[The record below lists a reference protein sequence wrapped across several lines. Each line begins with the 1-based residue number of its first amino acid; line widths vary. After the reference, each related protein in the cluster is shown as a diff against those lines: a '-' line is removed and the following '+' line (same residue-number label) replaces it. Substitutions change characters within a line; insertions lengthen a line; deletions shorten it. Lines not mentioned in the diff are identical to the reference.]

1 MLRITTGYENRKA
14 RIELVN
20 LIDIAFVILV
30 FFIYAA
36 ISMTMSK
43 GLKVSLPT
51 GAADAGAQ
59 QRSIRITLAADNTIR
74 LDREICTLDA
84 CVKKVAAASRSGSCS
99 VLIGGDRSADLGAG
113 IELLSRLK
121 EAGVA
126 SVAFEVKKQ

>member
-1 MLRITTGYENRKA
+1 MRITTGYENRKA

-36 ISMTMSK
+36 ISMTLSK
-43 GLKVSLPT
+43 GLKVALPA
-51 GAADAGAQ
+51 GVADAGSQ
-59 QRSIRITLAADNTIR
+59 KRSIRITLADDNTIR
-74 LDREICTLDA
+74 LDQEVCDLDA
-84 CVKKVAAASRSGSCS
+84 CVKKTAVATRNGSCA
-99 VLIGGDRSADLGAG
+99 VLICGDRSADLGVG

-126 SVAFEVKKQ
+126 SVAFEVKKP

>member
-1 MLRITTGYENRKA
+1 MRITTGYENRKA

-36 ISMTMSK
+36 ISMTLSK
-43 GLKVSLPT
+43 GLKVALPA
-51 GAADAGAQ
+51 GVADAGKQ

-74 LDREICTLDA
+74 LDKEFCDLDT
-84 CVKKVAAASRSGSCS
+84 CVKKVAAASRSGACA
-99 VLIGGDRSADLGAG
+99 VLISGDRSADLGTG

-121 EAGVA
+121 EAGIA

>member
-1 MLRITTGYENRKA
+1 MRITTGYENRKA

-36 ISMTMSK
+36 ISMTLSK
-43 GLKVSLPT
+43 GLKVALPA
-51 GAADAGAQ
+51 GVADAGKQ

-74 LDREICTLDA
+74 LDKEFCDLDT
-84 CVKKVAAASRSGSCS
+84 CVKKVAAASRSGSCA
-99 VLIGGDRSADLGAG
+99 VLISGDRSADLGTG

-121 EAGVA
+121 EAGIA
-126 SVAFEVKKQ
+126 SVAFEVKKP